1 MDKIFYTDGACK
13 GNPGPGGFG
22 VVRLDEAQVRKHDA
36 WGNWTTSHYETF
48 VEYQYSEQSE
58 YTTNNREE
66 LKAILHVFQL
76 AAADTKH
83 KYIIYS
89 DSAYSVNMINSWIH
103 NWAKNNWKNSKNKE
117 VENIDLVKSLYNY
130 LTTDF
135 FNCQVKKVEGHANVP
150 GNELA
155 DALAT
160 QDREKFKKICKIN
173 NILYSIEKNELQ
185 DYMSITIDK

>member
-1 MDKIFYTDGACK
+1 MIEKIFYTDGACK

-22 VVRLDEAQVRKHDA
+22 VINLNEYQVRKRDQ
-36 WGNWTTSHYETF
+36 WGNWTTDHYETI
-48 VEYQYSEQSE
+48 VGYKYSEYCE
-58 YTTNNREE
+58 HTTNNREE

-76 AAADTKH
+76 AAADKNN

-89 DSAYSVNMINSWIH
+89 DSAYAVNMINSWIN
-103 NWAKNNWKNSKNKE
+103 NWAKNNWCNSKNKE
-117 VENIDLVKSLYNY
+117 VENIDLVKKLYNY

-135 FNCQVKKVEGHANVP
+135 FNCQVRKVHGHANVP

-160 QDREKFKKICKIN
+160 NDLNKFEKELKKN
-173 NILYSIEKNELQ
+173 NIVDNQKKLL
-185 DYMSITIDK
+185 

>member
-1 MDKIFYTDGACK
+1 MVNKIFYTDGSCK

-22 VVRLDEAQVRKHDA
+22 VVSISTVYRQ
-36 WGNWTTSHYETF
+36 TYS
-48 VEYQYSEQSE
+48 EYIESNSIDYKYSEQCAC
-58 YTTNNREE
+58 TTNNREE

-76 AAADTKH
+76 AAADKDN

-89 DSAYSVNMINSWIH
+89 DSAYVVNMINSWIY

-117 VENIDLVKSLYNY
+117 VENIDLIKELYNY
-130 LTTDF
+130 LNIDF
-135 FNCQVKKVEGHANVP
+135 FNCQVVKVPGHVNIL

-160 QDREKFKKICKIN
+160 NNTTKYLKLLKEN
-173 NILYSIEKNELQ
+173 NIFDNLKNLLYN
-185 DYMSITIDK
+185 TV